1 MDDDIGRKASTPR
14 RNNTR
19 KRCRLFP
26 TAAPPTN
33 RRRRP
38 PPPPPPAE
46 HRIGMAIRTR
56 QTSERGFNLFLRS
69 MDDGDIDF
77 TNPET
82 YFCPAM
88 GTDPHD
94 SCSISMDSYFD
105 DILKD
110 TETEHLAC
118 THTHASC
125 NPHVCHDLAHHT
137 QTCVHVHTKILRE
150 ESDDVAQT
158 SESPQETDGPKKKR
172 PPGNRAAVRKY
183 REKKKAHTTLLEE
196 ELVRRLQSYSALEAE
211 ASRLRCLLVDIR
223 GRFEGELGAFPY
235 QRPVRNNDSAH
246 FLGGGAQ
253 QVRLRCNDPLDCSP
267 EMPATTMDDDDGPTA
282 GDALMSSELIS
293 QGAGDIANNQWL
305 PGLPDDVKR

>member
-1 MDDDIGRKASTPR
+1 MPSIALDCRMNDWWRSSLLSFSTPR
-14 RNNTR
+14 GPDI
-19 KRCRLFP
+19 CREYKHLDNSIALICTEFSV
-26 TAAPPTN
+26 ARASN
-33 RRRRP
+33 ICCL
-38 PPPPPPAE
+38 
-46 HRIGMAIRTR
+46 HVIR
-56 QTSERGFNLFLRS
+56 FNLFLRS

-196 ELVRRLQSYSALEAE
+196 EVARLKALN
-211 ASRLRCLLVDIR
+211 R
-223 GRFEGELGAFPY
+223 
-235 QRPVRNNDSAH
+235 
-246 FLGGGAQ
+246 
-253 QVRLRCNDPLDCSP
+253 
-267 EMPATTMDDDDGPTA
+267 
-282 GDALMSSELIS
+282 
-293 QGAGDIANNQWL
+293 
-305 PGLPDDVKR
+305 